1 MSKSLEA
8 KIDALLAIVST
19 QEARIADL
27 SAKVA
32 AQPVREKDPFV
43 LVFDTFTSAK
53 SGKPYVVAR
62 LTEVATGEEQ
72 SFFVNGTF
80 ERDIAGG
87 TRIGHYLK
95 PMTGE
100 SPTRAEA
107 RLDREWDASRAKPA
121 VNAKPEVDA
130 DVKF

>member
-1 MSKSLEA
+1 MSKTLEA
-8 KIDALLAIVST
+8 KIDALLTLVNA
-19 QEARIADL
+19 QEARIAEL
-27 SAKVA
+27 NAKVA

-62 LTEVATGEEQ
+62 LTEIATGEEK

-80 ERDIAGG
+80 ERDISGG

-95 PMTGE
+95 PMTDE
-100 SPTRAEA
+100 KAEPAAKPA
-107 RLDREWDASRAKPA
+107 RPA

-130 DVKF
+130 DIKF

>member
-80 ERDIAGG
+80 ERDITGG

-100 SPTRAEA
+100 KAEPA
-107 RLDREWDASRAKPA
+107 AKPA
-121 VNAKPEVDA
+121 IKWTDAKPEVDA

>member
-1 MSKSLEA
+1 MSKALEA
-8 KIDALLAIVST
+8 KIDSLLAIVSA

-43 LVFDTFTSAK
+43 LVFDTFTSDK

-80 ERDIAGG
+80 ERVIKGG
-87 TRIGHYLK
+87 TRMGHYLK

-100 SPTRAEA
+100 STTQREA
-107 RLDREWDASRAKPA
+107 RTDREWDASRAKPA
-121 VNAKPEVDA
+121 VSAPQEVDP